1 MITKREYKKA
11 STIVQTYNSTKQ
23 DKDDKIFYK
32 KIKKLIGNCYR
43 YRNSYSGGDD
53 NWWMYVEVV
62 GAGEYDHRG
71 VVIETFQKTTL
82 KTEIERDTHSL
93 YHTAEFDSGYQRI
106 SREEFNRGK
115 QNVLNDLGL
124 VPLRVKGKVKIK

>member
-43 YRNSYSGGDD
+43 YRNSYGGGDD
-53 NWWMYVEVV
+53 SWWMYIEVV

-106 SREEFNRGK
+106 SREDFNKGK
-115 QNVLNDLGL
+115 QKVLNDFGL
-124 VPLRVKGKVKIK
+124 IKIKVKGEVKIK